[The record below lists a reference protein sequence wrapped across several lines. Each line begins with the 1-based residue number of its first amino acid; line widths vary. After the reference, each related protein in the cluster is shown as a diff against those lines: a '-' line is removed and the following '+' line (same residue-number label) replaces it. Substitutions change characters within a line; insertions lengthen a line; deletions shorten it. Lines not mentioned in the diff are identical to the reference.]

1 MNKPTESPEE
11 LQAIYDDMKRVF
23 SNSLQEIWRGS
34 PDHYEE
40 VDKNFKEILED
51 FRRRY
56 PSVK

>member
-40 VDKNFKEILED
+40 VKKNFQEILED
-51 FRRRY
+51 FRKQY